1 MGRRCYVLLSRRY
14 DVPVRRLGHVPLRR
28 LSDGPSR
35 IRWVFHLG
43 RTCDVAGTY
52 RETLLLRH
60 NDALM
65 SCGCTPFSFYKQSK
79 T

>member
-1 MGRRCYVLLSRRY
+1 MSFETFLRSRGYILMGRRCYVLLSRRY

-43 RTCDVAGTY
+43 GTCDVAGTY
-52 RETLLLRH
+52 RET
-60 NDALM
+60 AL
-65 SCGCTPFSFYKQSK
+65 
-79 T
+79 